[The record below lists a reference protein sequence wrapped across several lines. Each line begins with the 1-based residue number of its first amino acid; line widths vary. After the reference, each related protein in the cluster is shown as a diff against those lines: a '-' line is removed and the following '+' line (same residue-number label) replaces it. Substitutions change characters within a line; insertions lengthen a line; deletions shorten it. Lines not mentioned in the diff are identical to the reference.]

1 MATSTT
7 ESFSQDGHGCSICLD
22 KFTSPR
28 QLPCLHSFCEH
39 CLQDYITAKAG
50 STDTIFEEFMCPVCR
65 AVTRPANKER
75 PVREWASLFPNSP
88 FPLMGKSKVERSCE
102 VCSNSSDTSSILA
115 KKLCVVCEEFMCD
128 NYAMCHKN
136 MKITKSHQIIGIE
149 QLESNPQTRFKFLE
163 GFGCPEH
170 DNEDI
175 KFYCRSHE
183 TACCGT
189 CFFLHHKACS
199 NVLQLKESLPSL
211 LKEINANKLIEEM
224 QKFED
229 HLNNFME
236 MNEETIG
243 KTESHVNS
251 ISLEIGDIRK
261 KLNTLLDDIEKMVKL
276 EGNRIYKEWLIR
288 KQEQNHQCQSLLN
301 AIRNSQALVET
312 VVHFGSDTQIFLVT
326 RKTMKQLKYY
336 SDQIREKFE
345 RVDNIRISLELD
357 SNMKAVLM
365 KDALG
370 LVKIE
375 CQQETKDL
383 QCTNLMIPLKKQTVE
398 LSRAIDI
405 QCPNLKY
412 PLYYGIVQLPDGY
425 TILAD
430 YNNKTCCLFDSSHNF
445 ITSYNLPGN
454 PYGMCL
460 IGDNEVAVTI
470 PNMKTVQFLT
480 ISDGSITETGMVAA
494 KYRTQGVDSL
504 TREEI
509 IVSGHCGNA
518 PISTKCYWSLITRN
532 GNVKIHHEFDCK
544 RTLCAHVAV
553 DASKSRVYISVT
565 NANAVYCFGLIDG
578 KQYFI
583 YSSKDLVHPWGIALD
598 REYNVF
604 IVGSQSNNIHKLSPS
619 GVTLEII
626 TCGVLENPK
635 GISFNH
641 SKDNFVITSEK
652 GTTRKL
658 HYFLLK

>member
-39 CLQDYITAKAG
+39 CLQDYIIKKAG
-50 STDTIFEEFMCPVCR
+50 SNDIIFEEFMCPVCR
-65 AVTRPANKER
+65 AVTRPANKEI
-75 PVREWASLFPNSP
+75 PLQEWASSFPNSP
-88 FPLMGKSKVERSCE
+88 IPLMGKSKVERSCE
-102 VCSNSSDTSSILA
+102 VCSNSSDTTRNIA

-128 NYAMCHKN
+128 DCAMCHKN
-136 MKITKSHQIIGIE
+136 MKITKSHQIIDIE
-149 QLESNPQTRFKFLE
+149 HLESNPQTRFKFLE

-183 TACCGT
+183 TVCCGT
-189 CFFLHHKACS
+189 CSFLHHKACQ
-199 NVLQLKESLPSL
+199 NVLQLQESLPSL
-211 LKEINANKLIEEM
+211 LKEINAHKLIEDM

-229 HLNNFME
+229 HLNNLME
-236 MNEETIG
+236 MNEESIHN
-243 KTESHVNS
+243 TESHVNR

-288 KQEQNHQCQSLLN
+288 KEEQNHQCQSLIS

-326 RKTMKQLKYY
+326 SKTMKQLQCY

-345 RVDNIRISLELD
+345 RVDNIRIGLELD

-375 CQQETKDL
+375 CQEETKDL
-383 QCTNLMIPLKKQTVE
+383 QCKNLMIPLKKQTVE

-412 PLYYGIVQLPDGY
+412 PLYYGIVQLPDGHI
-425 TILAD
+425 ILAD
-430 YNNKTCCLFDSSHNF
+430 NKNMTCCLFDSSHNF

-470 PNMKTVQFLT
+470 PNMKTVQFLS
-480 ISDGSITETGMVAA
+480 IWDQFITETGTVTA
-494 KYRTQGVDSL
+494 KYITQGVDSL

-509 IVSGHCGNA
+509 IVSGHCGIA
-518 PISTKCYWSLITRN
+518 CSTKCYWSVITRN
-532 GNVKIHHEFDCK
+532 GNVKIHHEFDCQ
-544 RTLCAHVAV
+544 RTFCAHVAT
-553 DASKSRVYISVT
+553 DMSKSRVYISVSD
-565 NANAVYCFGLIDG
+565 ANAVYCFGLTDG
-578 KQYFI
+578 KQYFV
-583 YSSKDLVHPWGIALD
+583 YSSKDLVYPWGIALD
-598 REYNVF
+598 KEDNVYV
-604 IVGSQSNNIHKLSPS
+604 VGNRSKNIHKLSPI
-619 GVTLEII
+619 GVTLQVI
-626 TCGVLENPK
+626 TCGVPENPN
-635 GISFNH
+635 GISF
-641 SKDNFVITSEK
+641 SLFKDNFVITS
-652 GTTRKL
+652 GRSMTTKL
-658 HYFLLK
+658 HYFLHK